1 MNNALFFNKINHH
14 APKKCLFQHSKL
26 QLHVLYFFPPQKTF
40 PWLNPSRE
48 RREAAAPCSLEV
60 TAPLPPAPDTSALVG
75 NWKNQDSQVK
85 NLNPVPGSLA
95 QHPVPSTPCPAP
107 PAHTG
112 AQDFAGDD
120 LPLTATISNAC
131 LSTNQQAISWKNSA

>member
-26 QLHVLYFFPPQKTF
+26 QLYVLYFFPPQKTF

-95 QHPVPSTPCPAP
+95 QHPAPSTPCPAP
-107 PAHTG
+107 R
-112 AQDFAGDD
+112 AQHP
-120 LPLTATISNAC
+120 LP
-131 LSTNQQAISWKNSA
+131 STPCSHWSPGLCRG